1 MPVDPNHRYAD
12 EAHPS
17 TMTGAGWRYAC
28 WTLSDEYRRDRP
40 GVTLV
45 QDGWTED
52 GRRIMV
58 EIQRTPKHG
67 VACGHIPPNPD
78 PACDGCVLS
87 CFFKSTSFFL
97 TKNKVKL
104 CPPT

>member
-45 QDGWTED
+45 QD
-52 GRRIMV
+52 R
-58 EIQRTPKHG
+58 
-67 VACGHIPPNPD
+67 
-78 PACDGCVLS
+78 
-87 CFFKSTSFFL
+87 
-97 TKNKVKL
+97 
-104 CPPT
+104 

>member
-40 GVTLV
+40 GVDAGAGRVDRTEK
-45 QDGWTED
+45 GWSKFPAQPEARGVLRAPLAQVD
-52 GRRIMV
+52 KAMQWRI
-58 EIQRTPKHG
+58 
-67 VACGHIPPNPD
+67 A
-78 PACDGCVLS
+78 VLNS
-87 CFFKSTSFFL
+87 HASQ
-97 TKNKVKL
+97 
-104 CPPT
+104 